1 MFDGTSTDSLAFSV
15 SAPMHSPNSGLT
27 YTRIINM
34 MSSQITV
41 KGTITAV
48 YMRIQHSIS
57 REEYGMATSSSVAAR
72 GSTATEITFDTPFSE
87 PPCVFLQDRS
97 GGGNVSDMINNKT
110 IVGGVTLNGF
120 TARSFNNTSTT
131 FPDGM
136 TFYWRAVGKQHSISQ
151 TLFKNE
157 QGVKGAITLSDSA
170 ANYDYLEFFWK
181 HDDGACGSQ
190 RIADPNGKT
199 IGINATSSTSY
210 GYLWFAY
217 KGMNISGTQC
227 TLNTDHA
234 AGELGFTND
243 GTMERRKQDKLGI
256 TKVIGY
262 KLS

>member
-1 MFDGTSTDSLAFSV
+1 ML
-15 SAPMHSPNSGLT
+15 
-27 YTRIINM
+27 Y
-34 MSSQITV
+34 
-41 KGTITAV
+41 
-48 YMRIQHSIS
+48 
-57 REEYGMATSSSVAAR
+57 E
-72 GSTATEITFDTPFSE
+72 
-87 PPCVFLQDRS
+87 
-97 GGGNVSDMINNKT
+97 
-110 IVGGVTLNGF
+110 
-120 TARSFNNTSTT
+120 
-131 FPDGM
+131 
-136 TFYWRAVGKQHSISQ
+136 
-151 TLFKNE
+151 NE

-199 IGINATSSTSY
+199 IGINATSATAY

-234 AGELGFTND
+234 VGELGFTND
-243 GTMERRKQDKLGI
+243 GTLQRQKQDKLGI

>member
-1 MFDGTSTDSLAFSV
+1 ML
-15 SAPMHSPNSGLT
+15 
-27 YTRIINM
+27 Y
-34 MSSQITV
+34 
-41 KGTITAV
+41 
-48 YMRIQHSIS
+48 
-57 REEYGMATSSSVAAR
+57 E
-72 GSTATEITFDTPFSE
+72 
-87 PPCVFLQDRS
+87 
-97 GGGNVSDMINNKT
+97 
-110 IVGGVTLNGF
+110 
-120 TARSFNNTSTT
+120 
-131 FPDGM
+131 
-136 TFYWRAVGKQHSISQ
+136 
-151 TLFKNE
+151 NE

-181 HDDGACGSQ
+181 HDDGMCGSQ

-199 IGINATSSTSY
+199 IGINATSATNY